1 MKKIV
6 NFFYKNNIGISIL
19 TSLIIF
25 LLITIVAIINRFA
38 PFGNNSFATMDAN
51 IQYVDFFAFFKDV
64 LQNKNT
70 IITLSATLGNNSIG
84 IISYYLTSPFN
95 ILILFFS
102 KANIQNFFNIIVCL
116 KLSVCGFT
124 FSYYLQKR
132 FNNKIQF
139 IFILIL
145 SICYALMQ
153 YNIAQASNVMWLDGV
168 YMLPIMLLGLYKNI
182 NKKDIKLLSISTPS
196 SFLPVL

>member
-25 LLITIVAIINRFA
+25 LLITIVAIINGFA

-51 IQYVDFFAFFKDV
+51 IQYVDFFAYLKDV
-64 LQNKNT
+64 LQSKNT
-70 IITLSATLGNNSIG
+70 INTLSATLGNNSIG

-116 KLSVCGFT
+116 KLAVCGLHFH
-124 FSYYLQKR
+124 
-132 FNNKIQF
+132 I
-139 IFILIL
+139 
-145 SICYALMQ
+145 IC
-153 YNIAQASNVMWLDGV
+153 
-168 YMLPIMLLGLYKNI
+168 
-182 NKKDIKLLSISTPS
+182 KKDLTIKYIL
-196 SFLPVL
+196 FLY

>member
-51 IQYVDFFAFFKDV
+51 IQYVDFFAYLKDV
-64 LQNKNT
+64 LQSKNT
-70 IITLSATLGNNSIG
+70 INTLSATLGNNSIG

-116 KLSVCGFT
+116 KLAVCGFT

-132 FNNKIQF
+132 FDNKIHFVF
-139 IFILIL
+139 ISKCCANFANTRVSSAATKSASRKTSIARGDISDKFPIGVPTTYSPDCILNPFI
-145 SICYALMQ
+145 
-153 YNIAQASNVMWLDGV
+153 V
-168 YMLPIMLLGLYKNI
+168 K
-182 NKKDIKLLSISTPS
+182 
-196 SFLPVL
+196 